1 MVVVKPKLPV
11 VASSVTWL
19 YNLTPE
25 GNPFS
30 SRSWGYLSPLELVL
44 TESLCP
50 VDTERCIDSQ
60 ESTQSPSE
68 ELSRKAQVNAGGVR
82 RSLGL

>member
-1 MVVVKPKLPV
+1 MGETEASEVKVPVGGPMVVVKPKLPV

-30 SRSWGYLSPLELVL
+30 SHP
-44 TESLCP
+44 
-50 VDTERCIDSQ
+50 
-60 ESTQSPSE
+60 
-68 ELSRKAQVNAGGVR
+68 GGI
-82 RSLGL
+82 